1 MIVTV
6 AEGAPVA
13 TVNVILAAASAAG
26 LEARSCSD
34 GHGSTVVAVS
44 GSISSDLLANLPSL
58 PGVTAVLEKHRPYM
72 LASRE
77 GRPHSPTVVK
87 VGSVRIGGG
96 RPVVIGGPCVIE
108 TREALLEA
116 AVATKEA
123 GADML
128 RGGAYKPRTSPYAFQ
143 GLGEEGL
150 RYLAEAREL
159 TGLPVV
165 TEVMEPDQVDL
176 VAHYADMLQLG
187 ARNMAN
193 FPLLRRL
200 GQANKPVLLKR
211 GFSATIEEWL
221 MSAEYVMAHGNPNVV
236 LCERGIRSFDSTT
249 RFTLDLTAVPL
260 IKELSHL
267 PIIVDPS
274 HGTGR
279 RSLVARMALAG
290 LAAGAD
296 GLIIEALPNPD
307 IAMCDAAQTITLT
320 ELATIIASGR
330 ALHTALMAG
339 TPGAGSEKTA
349 AHEVAHQA

>member
-1 MIVTV
+1 MIITL
-6 AEGAPVA
+6 AGDAPASTIEIIVQ
-13 TVNVILAAASAAG
+13 AAATAG
-26 LEARSCSD
+26 HESRTLDD
-34 GHGSTVVAVS
+34 GHGSTVIGVTGNIDVY
-44 GSISSDLLANLPSL
+44 GL
-58 PGVTAVLEKHRPYM
+58 PGVGSVLEKHRPYM

-77 GRPHSPTVVK
+77 ARPHAPSIVK
-87 VGSVRIGGG
+87 VGNVRIGGG
-96 RPVVIGGPCVIE
+96 RPVVMAGPCVIE
-108 TREALLEA
+108 TRDGLLEA
-116 AVATKEA
+116 ALATKAA

-128 RGGAYKPRTSPYAFQ
+128 RGGAFKPRTSPYSFQ
-143 GLGEEGL
+143 GLGESGL
-150 RYLAEAREL
+150 RYLAEARDV

-193 FPLLRRL
+193 FPLLRKL
-200 GQANKPVLLKR
+200 GQASKPVLLKR

-236 LCERGIRSFDSTT
+236 LCERGIRGFDPAT

-279 RSLVARMALAG
+279 RSLVGRMALAG
-290 LAAGAD
+290 LTAGAD

-307 IAMCDAAQTITLT
+307 GAACDASQTITT
-320 ELATIIASGR
+320 QELAAIIESGR
-330 ALHTALMAG
+330 LLHSMLLTG
-339 TPGAGSEKTA
+339 TTIEDEGIVTLHA
-349 AHEVAHQA
+349 

>member
-1 MIVTV
+1 MIVTLA
-6 AEGAPVA
+6 AEAPISTINA
-13 TVNVILAAASAAG
+13 ILAAAIAAG
-26 LEARSCSD
+26 CEVRTFDD
-34 GHGSTVVAVS
+34 GHGGAVVGIA
-44 GSISSDLLANLPSL
+44 GSIAIAEL
-58 PGVTAVLEKHRPYM
+58 PGVNAVLEKHRPYM

-77 GRPHSPTVVK
+77 GRPHAPTVVK
-87 VGSVRIGGG
+87 VGNVRIGGG

-108 TREALLEA
+108 SREGLLEA
-116 AVATKEA
+116 AHAAKAA

-128 RGGAYKPRTSPYAFQ
+128 RGGAFKPRTSPYSFQ

-150 RYLAEAREL
+150 RYLADAREE

-165 TEVMEPDQVDL
+165 TEVMEPDQADL

-200 GQANKPVLLKR
+200 GQTNRPILLKR

-221 MSAEYVMAHGNPNVV
+221 MSAEYVMAHGNPNIV
-236 LCERGIRSFDSTT
+236 LCERGIRGFDPAT

-260 IKELSHL
+260 VKELSHL

-296 GLIIEALPNPD
+296 GLIIEAHPNPD
-307 IAMCDAAQTITLT
+307 SAMCDGTQTITPT
-320 ELATIIASGR
+320 ELATIVNSGR
-330 ALHTALMAG
+330 ALYAALLAG
-339 TPGAGSEKTA
+339 AEGEMSATEA
-349 AHEVAHQA
+349 ASIVHQA